1 MISSFIKMAAPG
13 RKLILVLLT
22 GFYSF
27 FSLKAQNIDAAIATY
42 ADRYSPERAYF
53 HYDKASYPAGD
64 TIWFKAYL
72 MNETI
77 PADESKNLY
86 IDWIDDKGILMLHA
100 VSPMVQAVTNGQFNI
115 PADYKGKMI
124 HVRAYTKWMLN
135 FDSAFIYNKSISIL
149 TKEANQGNSKNNVI
163 PFISFFPEGGDIIQG
178 LLNKI
183 AFKANDQWG
192 RPVKVQGVIIN
203 SKGKTEDSI
212 RTLHDGMGY
221 FFITPQ
227 PGVTYT
233 AKWKDEKQVEHI
245 TELPKIKTN
254 GALLQITVSGTNR
267 LFSVTCTPEM
277 VSTADTIHLVG
288 TIYQHEAFRIAKS
301 TASPEIKGII
311 PTIALPSG
319 ILTIT
324 LFDKNWKPLAERITY
339 INNNEYTFQPEMEV
353 QRWGLNKRAKNELK
367 ITVPDSLIANL
378 SIAVTDAAIGTDSS
392 SNIISHLMLSSEL
405 KGQVYNPAY
414 YFSENTSQKSQD
426 LDLVMLTHGWRR
438 FKWEELLSGKI
449 LTPPFAKDTSYI
461 TLSGKV
467 MGVLPGQINKDAA
480 VLLMVKQ
487 KDQEGQ
493 MLLVPV
499 KSNGTFDD
507 PSNIIFDT
515 AQIYYS
521 FQRAEELKDANI
533 QFMINRLPAPSF
545 NPSSFIK
552 PYGLFPD
559 TTGNYRQ
566 LAFANEA
573 NGLAEMMKV
582 KTLENVIVKSKG
594 KSPKQLMDEK
604 YTTGL
609 FSGGDGYD
617 FDLINDPLA
626 SGSFNIFSYLQGKV
640 AGLQINTTGN
650 GQTPS
655 LQWRGGT
662 PQLYLDESPIDANF
676 LSSLSVNN
684 VAYVKVFRPPFMG
697 GFNGANGAIAIYTR
711 KGNDVKSEPGK
722 GLASNKVYG
731 YTTIRQFYSPN
742 YASFTI
748 RNEQRDIR
756 TTLYWNPSLITTP
769 QKNQLVVSFYNNDV
783 SGAFRVII
791 EGMTTDGKLAHFEQ
805 IME

>member
-1 MISSFIKMAAPG
+1 MISSFIKIAAPG
-13 RKLILVLLT
+13 RKPILVLLT
-22 GFYSF
+22 GFCSF
-27 FSLKAQNIDAAIATY
+27 FSAKAQNIDAAIANY
-42 ADRYSPERAYF
+42 AGMYSPERAYF
-53 HYDKASYPAGD
+53 HYDKSAYAAGD

-72 MNETI
+72 MNEI
-77 PADESKNLY
+77 VPADESKNLY
-86 IDWIDDKGILMLHA
+86 IDWIDDKGVLMLHA
-100 VSPMVQAVTNGQFNI
+100 VSPLVESVTNGQFAI

-124 HVRAYTKWMLN
+124 HVKAYTKWMLN
-135 FDSAFIYNKSISIL
+135 FDSAFIYNKAISIL
-149 TKEANQGNSKNNVI
+149 TKETNQAGSKNNVI
-163 PFISFFPEGGDIIQG
+163 PSIGFFPEGGDIIEG

-192 RPVKVQGVIIN
+192 RPVKVKGLIVN

-212 RTLHDGMGY
+212 RTIHDGMGY

-227 PGVTYT
+227 TGVTYT

-245 TELPKIKTN
+245 TELPKPKAN
-254 GALLQITVSGTNR
+254 GAVLQVTVSGTNR
-267 LFSVTCTPEM
+267 LFAVTCTPEFIRTM
-277 VSTADTIHLVG
+277 DTVHVVG
-288 TIYQHEAFRIAKS
+288 TIYQHEAFRIAKA
-301 TASPEIKGII
+301 TAAPEVKGIV

-319 ILTIT
+319 ILTVT

-405 KGQVYNPAY
+405 KGQIYNPAY
-414 YFSENTSQKSQD
+414 YFSNNGDQKSQY

-449 LTPPFAKDTSYI
+449 PKPSFAKDTSYI

-467 MGVLPGQINKDAA
+467 MGVLPGQINKDAS
-480 VLLMVKQ
+480 VLLLVKQ
-487 KDQEGQ
+487 KDKEGQ
-493 MLLVPV
+493 MLFVPV
-499 KSNGTFDD
+499 EYNGTFND
-507 PSNIIFDT
+507 PSTILFDT

-521 FQRAEELKDANI
+521 FQKAKELKDASI
-533 QFMINRLPAPSF
+533 QFMTNRLPAPSF

-573 NGLAEMMKV
+573 NSQSEMMKM
-582 KTLENVIVKSKG
+582 KTLENVTVKSKG
-594 KSPKQLMDEK
+594 KTPVQIMDEK
-604 YTTGL
+604 YASGL
-609 FSGGDGYD
+609 FSGGDGYQ
-617 FDLINDPLA
+617 FDLANDPLA
-626 SGSFNIFSYLQGKV
+626 PGSLNIFNYLQGKV
-640 AGLQINTTGN
+640 AGLQVNTTGN
-650 GQTPS
+650 PPS
-655 LQWRGGT
+655 LQWRGGS
-662 PQLYLDESPIDANF
+662 PQLYLDQTPTDASF
-676 LSSLSVNN
+676 ISSLSVND
-684 VAYVKVFRPPFMG
+684 VAYIKVFRPPFMG
-697 GFNGANGAIAIYTR
+697 GFNGGSGAIAIYTR
-711 KGNDVKSEPGK
+711 RGNDVKSERGQ
-722 GLASNKVYG
+722 GLANNKVFG
-731 YTTIRQFYSPN
+731 YTLIKEFYSPN
-742 YASFTI
+742 YAAF
-748 RNEQRDIR
+748 RPQNEQRDIR
-756 TTLYWNPSLITTP
+756 TTLYWNPVLTTTP

-791 EGMTTDGKLAHFEQ
+791 EGMTRDGKLAHIEQ